1 MEQQQV
7 TDILLDIKE
16 KMKSDCNSWESLDE
30 LDSKFDFV
38 MTDDYLDMFCS
49 LLELE
54 N

>member
-16 KMKSDCNSWESLDE
+16 KMKSDCNSWESPEEIDK
-30 LDSKFDFV
+30 KFDFI
-38 MTDDYLDMFCS
+38 MTDEYLDMLSDF
-49 LLELE
+49 LELE